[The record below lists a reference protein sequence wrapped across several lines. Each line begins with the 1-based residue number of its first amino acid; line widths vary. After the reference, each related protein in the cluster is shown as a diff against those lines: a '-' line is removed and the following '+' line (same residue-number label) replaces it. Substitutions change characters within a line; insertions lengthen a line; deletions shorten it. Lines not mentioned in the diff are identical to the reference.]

1 MFITPGVAD
10 GVGGWRA
17 EGVDSS
23 HFSSALMSSCA
34 NVVRKQ
40 LVDMDRPVD
49 ILTRAMRESL
59 WLKSNTYGEIAA
71 QLYLF
76 MWRIM
81 YDLKLKKVTHHVG
94 IMWVS

>member
-1 MFITPGVAD
+1 MVNTFHYMHAITLGVAD

-34 NVVRKQ
+34 NVVSKQ

-59 WLKSNTYGEIAA
+59 WLKSNTYGET
-71 QLYLF
+71 L
-76 MWRIM
+76 
-81 YDLKLKKVTHHVG
+81 
-94 IMWVS
+94 